1 MPRTHRLVALLVT
14 SASPSCDE
22 DAEYLLCTPPAVECA
37 GVRGGG
43 GESVS
48 QNSTMHI
55 DAPHAKIAVTR
66 PSHDYHMTYKHLLH
80 VNDYCTS
87 HMTVT

>member
-1 MPRTHRLVALLVT
+1 MGQVPPCTVPPYSVCPRLLRPVIPRTHRLVALLVT

-55 DAPHAKIAVTR
+55 DAPHAKIAVT
-66 PSHDYHMTYKHLLH
+66 
-80 VNDYCTS
+80 
-87 HMTVT
+87 